1 LKNTATALLVAIVG
15 SSFLIT
21 VIGAFLG
28 MLFLLGTAVMEMMIR
43 GGFSMVV
50 MSAMIFGIAILS
62 TVTYRR
68 IREEIGN

>member
-1 LKNTATALLVAIVG
+1 MRNTILALFVAIVG
-15 SSFLIT
+15 SSFLIA
-21 VIGAFLG
+21 VLVAFLG
-28 MLFLLGTAVMEMMIR
+28 LLTLFGAAVAEMVAR

-50 MSAMIFGIAILS
+50 MFAMIFGILALS